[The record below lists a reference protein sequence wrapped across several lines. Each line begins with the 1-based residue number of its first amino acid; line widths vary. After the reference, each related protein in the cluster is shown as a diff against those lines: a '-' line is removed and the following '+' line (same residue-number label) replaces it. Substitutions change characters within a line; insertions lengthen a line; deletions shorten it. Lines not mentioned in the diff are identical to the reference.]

1 MYNERPIFIPATAN
15 KPATT
20 LRPDRIVRTPDGS
33 VVVIDYKFGD
43 APSEAQKAAYEKQ
56 VVNYCH
62 LLSRLWN
69 TQVEG
74 YILYAKSFAIHQVE
88 N

>member
-1 MYNERPIFIPATAN
+1 MRMCVACRTMRP
-15 KPATT
+15 KKE
-20 LRPDRIVRTPDGS
+20 LVRIVRTPDGS

-56 VVNYCH
+56 VANYCH